1 MENRIK
7 ELDAEIEQFNKSM
20 QEKNNIIQQAQV
32 EVQQLAQG
40 IFTRQG
46 GIIELKKLLE
56 KSKIENEG

>member
-1 MENRIK
+1 VENRIK